1 LPWQPH
7 RTRERLEPSGDASA
21 SVDLDNV
28 AVLIPARNEAA
39 VIERTLVSLGR
50 QGRGLAVVLVDDQS
64 TDGTAAVADRAAAAA
79 ASAPFGLRVVAG
91 AALPPGW
98 AGKLWALEQ
107 GLAHVDRPYL
117 LLLDA
122 DIELGAGM
130 LVALRA
136 QLEARDAVLVSIMA
150 ELHCETFWERLL
162 APPFVLFFKLL
173 YPFALANDEAS
184 RVAAGAGGCMF
195 LRTSVLRDVGG
206 FAAIRGALI
215 DDCGL
220 AAALKKRGRTWLGL
234 SHAVRSH
241 RAYGFC
247 DFWRMVSRSAF
258 TQLRY
263 SALLLLATTAA
274 MLVFFV
280 APVVALLAAP
290 LAASV
295 PAAAGLLGLAALAAA
310 SLAYRP
316 IVRFYRLPAP
326 WALTLAAAAVLFLAM
341 TWDSALRYW
350 RGTRATWKNRDYE
363 TTR

>member
-1 LPWQPH
+1 
-7 RTRERLEPSGDASA
+7 
-21 SVDLDNV
+21 
-28 AVLIPARNEAA
+28 
-39 VIERTLVSLGR
+39 
-50 QGRGLAVVLVDDQS
+50 
-64 TDGTAAVADRAAAAA
+64 
-79 ASAPFGLRVVAG
+79 
-91 AALPPGW
+91 
-98 AGKLWALEQ
+98 
-107 GLAHVDRPYL
+107 
-117 LLLDA
+117 
-122 DIELGAGM
+122 
-130 LVALRA
+130 
-136 QLEARDAVLVSIMA
+136 
-150 ELHCETFWERLL
+150 
-162 APPFVLFFKLL
+162 
-173 YPFALANDEAS
+173 
-184 RVAAGAGGCMF
+184 
-195 LRTSVLRDVGG
+195 
-206 FAAIRGALI
+206 
-215 DDCGL
+215 
-220 AAALKKRGRTWLGL
+220 
-234 SHAVRSH
+234 
-241 RAYGFC
+241 
-247 DFWRMVSRSAF
+247 MVSRSAF